1 MATGV
6 TACIDMEFGHV
17 YGTCRTLL
25 MPVEVG
31 VVLYDPASDTPCL
44 SGRKFSCDIDLEL
57 WRNVTDEWGNT
68 RGVTATVANLKRN
81 EFQKP
86 FSREYRLSARR
97 RRDAEAIC
105 RGAFSDLR
113 GFMEDLFDHSDIET
127 LTFFAE
133 NMEMKAFDRAKVAV
147 DAFGRVDL
155 QKEIR
160 LELGMKDHLSLDKVA
175 RIIGFSADGAGISSQ
190 HFRYRVPK
198 RLRHLI
204 KPHRALGDAARIFL
218 LSRELAEEGRIFAS
232 QAQAYLAQYDLLR
245 AGRTAV
251 PPVEPAAT

>member
-31 VVLYDPASDTPCL
+31 VVLYDPDSDTHRL
-44 SGRKFSCDIDLEL
+44 SGRQFSYDIDLEL
-57 WRNVTDEWGNT
+57 WKNVTDEWGNT
-68 RGVTATVANLKRN
+68 RGVAATVANFEQN
-81 EFQKP
+81 EYQKP
-86 FSREYRLSARR
+86 FCREYRLPVPRR
-97 RRDAEAIC
+97 LDAEEIC
-105 RGAFSDLR
+105 RSAFSDLR
-113 GFMEDLFDHSDIET
+113 CFMEDLFDRTDIAT

-133 NMEMKAFDRAKVAV
+133 NMEMKAFDRAEVAV
-147 DAFGRVDL
+147 DAFGRIDL

-175 RIIGFSADGAGISSQ
+175 NIIGFSTDGSGISSQ

-218 LSRELAEEGRIFAS
+218 LSRELSEEGRIFAS
-232 QAQAYLAQYDLLR
+232 QAQAYLAQYDLVR
-245 AGRTAV
+245 AGRTRA
-251 PPVEPAAT
+251 PSAEPAVT